1 MGFSVSGTLRSNL
14 DPFGLYDD
22 THLWDA
28 LKRAH
33 LVDTNEQQ
41 SPSPQTTTQGDA
53 QAVGGRFDLDTPI
66 DGEGS
71 NLSVGQV
78 RFSPVLRLSRSLIAA
93 QRSLVSLARALVHE
107 TKILILDEA
116 TGPILRACDLVH
128 QLTFCA
134 ASVDYETDGKIQN
147 TIATEF
153 KERTILCIARKSRSD
168 RFCSAF
174 VDHHVD
180 RLRTII
186 AYDRIC
192 VLDAGTIAVRILWL
206 LRWSAR

>member
-1 MGFSVSGTLRSNL
+1 MGFSVSGTLRSNI

-22 THLWDA
+22 AHLWDA

-33 LVDTNEQQ
+33 LVDTDEKQP
-41 SPSPQTTTQGDA
+41 PSPQTTTQCNA
-53 QAVGGRFDLDTPI
+53 QVIGSRFDLDTPI

-78 RFSPVLRLSRSLIAA
+78 RLSPLFRLFWLLIAA

-116 TGPILRACDLVH
+116 TGAFLRTSDLTQ
-128 QLTFCA
+128 QLMLCA

-153 KERTILCIARKSRSD
+153 KERTILCIARKFHLGRS
-168 RFCSAF
+168 
-174 VDHHVD
+174 
-180 RLRTII
+180 
-186 AYDRIC
+186 
-192 VLDAGTIAVRILWL
+192 
-206 LRWSAR
+206 